1 MFRAGQHGSAI
12 ALRFPLA
19 ALLVTAIACSSSSG
33 DTQTE
38 ASAVVSTRPPPLPVA
53 SAQIPEFSFAS
64 LRSADSILD
73 VGAAAEDAVEPDEFA
88 AMLSQD
94 GFVGAGQRLLTG
106 GHGVLARI
114 AIRKWI
120 FTAEPGAAAFLDSL
134 RERPQQL
141 IGSSRPVDTA
151 HLPSSVSMVMHEP
164 SGCCHEETPIYFAT
178 WQQGTVVWTV
188 RASGPAMNYDQATA
202 VTMLVEFKTRDG

>member
-12 ALRFPLA
+12 ALRCSLA
-19 ALLVTAIACSSSSG
+19 ALLVAAIACGSPSR

-38 ASAVVSTRPPPLPVA
+38 ASAVVRTSPPLPVA
-53 SAQIPEFSFAS
+53 SAQIPEFSFAN
-64 LRSADSILD
+64 LRSADSTLD
-73 VGAAAEDAVEPDEFA
+73 VGTAAEDAVEPDEFA
-88 AMLSQD
+88 AMLSED

-120 FTAEPGAAAFLDSL
+120 FTAEAGAAEFLASL
-134 RERPQQL
+134 RDRPQQL

-188 RASGPAMNYDQATA
+188 RASGPAMSYDQATA
-202 VTMLVEFKTRDG
+202 VTMLVEFKTRDD